1 MIGNEI
7 LSGLVQQSGNDV
19 CNNANGTITFTE
31 TYKGPWTTITNL
43 PTVGGFV
50 DGVVRTA
57 TVAGTWDH
65 KFPAP
70 TPMGGTAWYLSQ
82 VTTSQLESGDHGEIR
97 LTWEM
102 RKIPNPNFD
111 PDAPDLSTVTVNWEC
126 TWQGESKNVLAY
138 CSHGG
143 VNVDPNR
150 TNAYAGNILLWSEEE
165 NAMLKSANSFQ
176 YDGIE
181 YKLNNRELSVG
192 QLYSKDVNPVF
203 HSPVVT
209 KISMRNCDRLSDLT
223 ITGIDTIQQLEQR
236 CPFKFDSDWKF
247 ILLGNDVTYEEKS
260 YYSKK
265 LSADVTYYFLT
276 DKQTWAGHK
285 NPRDEFYGA
294 NAWKIGE
301 L

>member
-1 MIGNEI
+1 MIGNQI

-31 TYKGPWTTITNL
+31 TYKGPWTTINDL
-43 PTVGGFV
+43 PTSGGF
-50 DGVVRTA
+50 DYGVSRA
-57 TVAGTWDH
+57 STVANEWDSI
-65 KFPAP
+65 FPAP
-70 TPMGGTAWYLSQ
+70 KPPNGNSWYLVQ
-82 VTTSQLESGDHGEIR
+82 VTTSQLEAGDHGEIR

-102 RKIPNPNFD
+102 RKTEGQDVD

-126 TWQGESKNVLAY
+126 AWQGESTNVLAY
-138 CSHGG
+138 CSNGG

-150 TNAYAGNILLWSEEE
+150 TNAYAGNILLWAEEE
-165 NAMLKSANSFQ
+165 NAMIKSANSFQ

-181 YKLNNRELSVG
+181 YKLNDAELSVG

-209 KISMRNCDRLSDLT
+209 KTSTRNIEQLSSIA
-223 ITGIDTIQQLEQR
+223 ITGIDTIQTIED
-236 CPFKFDSDWKF
+236 CPFKFDQDWKF
-247 ILLGNDVTYEEKS
+247 ILLGNDITYEQKS
-260 YYSKK
+260 YYSKR

-285 NPRDEFYGA
+285 NPREEFYGN